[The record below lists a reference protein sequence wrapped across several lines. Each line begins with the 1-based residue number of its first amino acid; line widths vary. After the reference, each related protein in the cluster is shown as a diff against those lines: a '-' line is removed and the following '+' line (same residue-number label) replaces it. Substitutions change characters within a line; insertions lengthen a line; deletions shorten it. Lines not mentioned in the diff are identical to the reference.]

1 VTSLKRTER
10 FTWCLYHD
18 SIERILRLERNE
30 PGVWARFVVYAAAM
44 RFPWRQ
50 SILEEPNQPPIVSA
64 RVMHP
69 FALTCVLVC
78 WLCFFFSFGSITR
91 RSRVF
96 EHAVCFVAFPGV
108 SIFTLKAKLGI
119 ELNQSNWTWLQVLP
133 REVHCGDVDFTERHV
148 EFTCTDG

>member
-1 VTSLKRTER
+1 MHVARPFMFSRNRREGSDHAWSKSQSELYKTCKETEVTTLKRTER
-10 FTWCLYHD
+10 FTWYLYHD
-18 SIERILRLERNE
+18 NIERMLSLERNE
-30 PGVWARFVVYAAAM
+30 PGVWACFVVYAAAM

-78 WLCFFFSFGSITR
+78 WRCFFFSFGSITR
-91 RSRVF
+91 RPRVF

-108 SIFTLKAKLGI
+108 SIFT
-119 ELNQSNWTWLQVLP
+119 
-133 REVHCGDVDFTERHV
+133 
-148 EFTCTDG
+148 